1 MQALRQE
8 KSLNIANLLTVFRIA
23 LLPAIVWRFCAGDMR
38 GALGVYLLAMLS
50 DAADGYVARRFNQ
63 ITALGKLLDP
73 LADKLCL
80 MTLLGLFVLDGQV
93 SWQLLAV
100 VLLKELLLVIG
111 SLAALKEGVV
121 VCAHPIGKLTT
132 AAFVLSMCLR
142 FLAFRMAAD
151 VLLWLSVLLSLVS
164 FFWYITILI
173 ERMQPDHPGM

>member
-8 KSLNIANLLTVFRIA
+8 KTLNIANLLTVFRIA
-23 LLPAIVWRFCAGDMR
+23 LLPAIVWRFRAGDMR
-38 GALGVYLLAMLS
+38 GALVVYLLAMLS

-80 MTLLGLFVLDGQV
+80 ITLLGLFVLDGQI
-93 SWQLLAV
+93 SRSLLGM
-100 VLLKELLLVIG
+100 VLLKETLLIVG
-111 SLAALKEGVV
+111 SFAALKEGVV

-132 AAFVLSMCLR
+132 AAFVLSMSLR

-151 VLLWLSVLLSLVS
+151 ILLWLSVLLSIVS
-164 FFWYITILI
+164 LFWYGVILI
-173 ERMQPDHPGM
+173 EKAN